1 MGKRIGQGLW
11 SISLPV
17 LSRSVE
23 MGSHYRLTAVQ
34 WPVWNEEVVS
44 VQFPCGQV
52 SLTSKP
58 PPALAVPGSSACT
71 PWTGDGASTV
81 QWLQRNLHAEQD
93 ADGFECFWYQ
103 QLCSFLQIWLVL
115 WLSCFGDLLKTSPG
129 FSAPVWTQHSHWF
142 PRSRAFRSAQISAVA
157 DGSSIP
163 ARMAWWS
170 SRAEHWHP
178 MTPAR
183 AIWRAGQGL
192 VMGCLVPAPS
202 GTRKPLLLTQPCRCF
217 CCSPGGGMVSF
228 LEKSGFLLTGWI
240 VSTWCPQ
247 MFDGLCLTQSASH
260 IEHGQ
265 ERGERLAMR
274 ARGICLGLMDKGGG
288 RSEILI
294 ML

>member
-1 MGKRIGQGLW
+1 MAHRNHQRIPEHGSILALKRQQHVSPVPLVWTQSPSQLRELWMGAIWDFTVIHMQYREGMGKRIGHELW

-23 MGSHYRLTAVQ
+23 MGSHYWLMAVQ

-71 PWTGDGASTV
+71 PWTGGGASTV
-81 QWLQRNLHAEQD
+81 QWLQRSLHAGQD
-93 ADGFECFWYQ
+93 AGGFECFWHQ
-103 QLCSFLQIWLVL
+103 QLCSFLQTWLVL

-170 SRAEHWHP
+170 SHAEHWQP

-183 AIWRAGQGL
+183 AIWRAG
-192 VMGCLVPAPS
+192 
-202 GTRKPLLLTQPCRCF
+202 
-217 CCSPGGGMVSF
+217 
-228 LEKSGFLLTGWI
+228 
-240 VSTWCPQ
+240 
-247 MFDGLCLTQSASH
+247 
-260 IEHGQ
+260 
-265 ERGERLAMR
+265 
-274 ARGICLGLMDKGGG
+274 
-288 RSEILI
+288 
-294 ML
+294 